1 MVLTKNLDSK
11 SLLGILKKI
20 DPFNEMSIL
29 LGSGFAET
37 ISEDII
43 SGRKNYGN
51 NFETIK
57 KTKSKSFFKELRKQK
72 INFPR
77 ISKQAK
83 KNGKWLIKEYQSYG
97 GTKVKL
103 YTSSK
108 YINNNAYLQK
118 FIHGDLVSVQF
129 FVENQNVEIL
139 AICDQITK
147 KSKKGLFLIKSLVT
161 KKIKTSLSKK
171 IHSLVKKISK
181 TFSLKGI
188 NNLDLIMQ
196 GEFFFLLEVNPRPG
210 LSTNILNSN
219 YEDIFKIKSPKKKIT
234 FNGYHSSTII
244 YARKEIKINKRKK
257 IFLKK
262 YCHSKLFSELP
273 NLGDIIKV
281 DEPICLLHLKS
292 KDRILLNKRIE
303 QKQLEFLRKIEQ
315 I

>member
-1 MVLTKNLDSK
+1 M
-11 SLLGILKKI
+11 G
-20 DPFNEMSIL
+20 IL

-37 ISEDII
+37 ISKDII
-43 SGRKNYGN
+43 SNRKNYGN

-57 KTKSKSFFKELRKQK
+57 KTKSKFFFKELKKQK

-77 ISKQAK
+77 ISKLPK

-97 GTKVKL
+97 GIKVKIF
-103 YTSSK
+103 TESK
-108 YINNNAYLQK
+108 CINKKTYLQK
-118 FIHGDLVSVQF
+118 FIDGDLISVQF
-129 FVENQNVEIL
+129 FGENKNVEIL

-147 KSKKGLFLIKSLVT
+147 NSKKGLFLIKSLVT
-161 KKIKTSLSKK
+161 KKIRTNLSKK
-171 IHSLVKKISK
+171 IHGLVKKISK
-181 TFSLKGI
+181 TFSLQGI
-188 NNLDLIMQ
+188 NNLDLILQ
-196 GEFFFLLEVNPRPG
+196 GEKIFLLEVNPRPG

-234 FNGYHSSTII
+234 FDGYYSSTII

-262 YCHSKLFSELP
+262 FCHSKLFSELP

-303 QKQLEFLRKIEQ
+303 QKQLEFLRKIEE